1 MSGTTTPSGRVAS
14 HTDLAVAAGYVVAVT
29 AVLAL
34 VGDLPTAVAVPL
46 ALPVLLFA
54 PGYAVVTAI
63 SPARAAPAGAEGPG
77 DRLGVRRRHD
87 GLSRLERLTLSVVA
101 SVAVVP
107 LVALVLDFVVGVALV
122 PVLAG
127 VSAVTVVSALVAA
140 HRRGSAT
147 AKLAGTAGG
156 PATDRSLL
164 AGVPTDGITLG
175 CAAIAV
181 LMLVGSATMAVTGDR
196 AAETEFY
203 LVTETA
209 DGEYEASGY
218 TTDLAD
224 GETAE
229 YTLGIEQHSAQPQEY
244 TVVAQLQARSGTGA
258 NATVESREELD
269 RFSTTVRPDN
279 ATMETST
286 VTPTTTGDRTLAFL
300 LYEGEAPAEPDRESA
315 HRVVHLPV
323 EVT

>member
-1 MSGTTTPSGRVAS
+1 MSGTTTTSGRVAS

-63 SPARAAPAGAEGPG
+63 APATATPTGADGPG
-77 DRLGVRRRHD
+77 DRLGVRQTHD
-87 GLSRLERLTLSVVA
+87 GLSRLERLVLSVVA

-107 LVALVLDFVVGVALV
+107 LVALALDFVVGVTLV

-127 VSAVTVVSALVAA
+127 VAAVTVVSALVAA
-140 HRRGSAT
+140 YRRGPGA
-147 AKLAGTAGG
+147 ARGAGAAGG

-175 CAAIAV
+175 CAAVAALV
-181 LMLVGSATMAVTGDR
+181 LVGSATMAVTGDQ

-229 YTLGIEQHSAQPQEY
+229 YTLGIEQHSAQPREY
-244 TVVAQLQARSGTGA
+244 TVVAQLQERSGAGA

-269 RFSTTVRPDN
+269 RSSTTVRPGD
-279 ATMETST
+279 ATMETAT
-286 VTPTTTGDRTLAFL
+286 VTPTTTGEHTLAFF
-300 LYEGEAPAEPDRESA
+300 LYEGEAPAEPDRASA

>member
-14 HTDLAVAAGYVVAVT
+14 HTDQAVAAGYVVAVT